1 MSVHANIEP
10 LGWESAFF
18 ALSSAKLV
26 WDAQAAPVQAADLQP
41 YALVQAKVP
50 AARLDLAD
58 GLARL
63 GFQLAEGEV
72 DLALSLPASLPAHA
86 LPSGWRCRVATETDI
101 ALLRSAAAQTFAH
114 SRFRA
119 PWYQASDSGRF
130 YAEWIEKA
138 VRGTFDHQCL
148 LIEQDEQILG
158 FVTLRDLG
166 QQQARIGLLAAMP
179 ACAGRGVGQ
188 QLMWAAQN
196 WCQTQGIST
205 LRVATQTGNV
215 AALRL
220 YIRSGAVITDTAY
233 WFYR

>member
-26 WDAQAAPVQAADLQP
+26 WDELAAPVQAVDLQP

-50 AARLDLAD
+50 ATRLDLAD

-72 DLALSLPASLPAHA
+72 DLAQSLPASLPVQA
-86 LPSGWRCRVATETDI
+86 LPSGWRCRVATEADI

-114 SRFRA
+114 SRFRT
-119 PWYQASDSGRF
+119 PWYQPSDSGRF

-196 WCQTQGIST
+196 WCQTQGIPT

>member
-10 LGWESAFF
+10 LGWESGFF

-26 WDAQAAPVQAADLQP
+26 WDELAAPVQAADLQP

-58 GLARL
+58 GLAHL

-138 VRGTFDHQCL
+138 IRGTFDHQCL

>member
-26 WDAQAAPVQAADLQP
+26 WDELAAPVQAADLQP

-50 AARLDLAD
+50 AACLDLAD

-72 DLALSLPASLPAHA
+72 DLALRLPTSLPVHA
-86 LPSGWRCRVATETDI
+86 LPSGWRCRVATEVDI

-130 YAEWIEKA
+130 YAEWVEKA

-196 WCQTQGIST
+196 WCQTQGIPT